1 MKKVAQK
8 LSFIVML
15 VMVLLT
21 VCTSAFA
28 ESIDDVLKDCKLDR
42 SRWKVVEWFKAE
54 KFVRFYDS
62 TSVTVTGPGQFD
74 AVIYDYFYGKTCR
87 QSNCAQ
93 VGSKHYH
100 KEKWGF
106 NTAKSTGTLRSFSLE
121 DANDTLDAYEYP
133 TSMQIAT
140 DLKRNSLEDK
150 TMQKIKVSL
159 KDDKKFTAEPKLSTD
174 AKNTVNQPKIKGLAP
189 LPMPIGAVDGEWT
202 YMGRYI
208 SGGSSS
214 SILEWETRLHPYT
227 GSVET
232 SGLYDVYFHHE
243 HYEQVGNYEGRGCY
257 VYSVGGHKSTSHY
270 GCVLKI
276 VPLNQNGLPFNQS
289 GEKYG
294 TILLSTHGGSKGA
307 YGVGIQRL
315 RIFDNVTHQLL
326 VNITDYQQL
335 NGGFQ
340 DYNFWK
346 IRENSPYMN
355 AMKMSDCP
363 IQPYDGRH
371 G

>member
-1 MKKVAQK
+1 MKKVSQK

-159 KDDKKFTAEPKLSTD
+159 KDDKEFTKEPAPKQES
-174 AKNTVNQPKIKGLAP
+174 AVQNTTPLPKITGLV
-189 LPMPIGAVDGEWT
+189 PMPMAIGASDGECT
-202 YMGRYI
+202 YLGRFI
-208 SGGSSS
+208 APANFSSP
-214 SILEWETRLHPYT
+214 LEWQTRMT
-227 GSVET
+227 EMQKQT
-232 SGLYDVYFHHE
+232 T
-243 HYEQVGNYEGRGCY
+243 CM
-257 VYSVGGHKSTSHY
+257 
-270 GCVLKI
+270 I
-276 VPLNQNGLPFNQS
+276 
-289 GEKYG
+289 
-294 TILLSTHGGSKGA
+294 
-307 YGVGIQRL
+307 
-315 RIFDNVTHQLL
+315 RIFTIPIMEIAMDRDVQKAILVPINVF
-326 VNITDYQQL
+326 L
-335 NGGFQ
+335 NL
-340 DYNFWK
+340 Y
-346 IRENSPYMN
+346 P
-355 AMKMSDCP
+355 
-363 IQPYDGRH
+363 
-371 G
+371 